1 MSIVFGEKF
10 MNIFAMFL
18 FSMIMSITPGP
29 VNIVTLNSGLNYG
42 FRQTMPYVSGA
53 TLGFTL
59 LLLIL
64 GMGLSSMIMAYP
76 MMLRFISYIGTAY
89 MFYMGYNIMMS
100 KASLDN
106 QSEVNQAP
114 KFMDGAL
121 LQWSNPKAWIA
132 CLSGLSTFTSA
143 TSMMPLITFVSIY
156 FVICYVCIGLWAAAG
171 MKLKSILT
179 GERYMRWFTQLM
191 GLLLIATSI
200 YMGFTRAC

>member
-1 MSIVFGEKF
+1 
-10 MNIFAMFL
+10 MNILAMAL
-18 FSMIMSITPGP
+18 FSMVMSITPGP

-42 FRQTMPYVSGA
+42 FRQTMPYVTGA

-64 GMGLSSMIMAYP
+64 GMGLSSMMTAYP
-76 MMLRFISYIGTAY
+76 MMLRFISYVGIAY
-89 MFYMGYNIMMS
+89 MFYMGFNIMMS
-100 KASLDN
+100 TSSHDH
-106 QSEVNQAP
+106 QSEVNEAP
-114 KFMDGAL
+114 RFIDGAL

-143 TSMMPLITFVSIY
+143 TSVLPLITFVSIY
-156 FVICYVCIGLWAAAG
+156 FIICYFCIGIWAAAG

-179 GERYMRWFTQLM
+179 DERYMLWFTRLM

-200 YMGFTRAC
+200 YMGLS

>member
-1 MSIVFGEKF
+1 
-10 MNIFAMFL
+10 MNILAMAL

-64 GMGLSSMIMAYP
+64 GMGFSSMIIAYP
-76 MMLRFISYIGTAY
+76 MMIQFISYMGAAY
-89 MFYMGYNIMMS
+89 MFYMGYNIMVS
-100 KASLDN
+100 KSSLDN

-114 KFMDGAL
+114 QFKDGVL
-121 LQWSNPKAWIA
+121 LQCSNPKAWMA

-143 TSMMPLITFVSIY
+143 TSVMPLITFVCIY
-156 FVICYVCIGLWAAAG
+156 FVICYVCIGIWAMAG
-171 MKLKSILT
+171 MKLKSILSSD
-179 GERYMRWFTQLM
+179 RYMLWFTRLM
-191 GLLLIATSI
+191 GLLLIAISI
-200 YMGFTRAC
+200 YMGGTLFL

>member
-1 MSIVFGEKF
+1 
-10 MNIFAMFL
+10 MNILAMAL

-29 VNIVTLNSGLNYG
+29 VNIITLNSGLNYG

-64 GMGLSSMIMAYP
+64 GMGLSSMIIAYP
-76 MMLRFISYIGTAY
+76 MMLRFISCIGTAY
-89 MFYMGYNIMMS
+89 MFYMGYKIMMS
-100 KASLDN
+100 KSSLDN
-106 QSEVNQAP
+106 QFEVNQAP
-114 KFMDGAL
+114 QFMNGAL
-121 LQWSNPKAWIA
+121 LQWSNPKAWMA

-143 TSMMPLITFVSIY
+143 TSIMPLITFVSIY
-156 FVICYVCIGLWAAAG
+156 FVICYFCMGIWAAAG

-179 GERYMRWFTQLM
+179 GERYMRWFTRLM

-200 YMGFTRAC
+200 YMVFSVLSINNN